1 MFDEVLKIIEDLQSD
16 ESLNSLPET
25 DVNQSVVL
33 RILDALNW
41 NTFDR
46 REVSYRYS
54 IKKKSIELA
63 LLDGNTPEIFIEVK
77 RANARPES
85 YQEELLD
92 YALRQ
97 GFKIAILTNGIAWW
111 FYLPLYETSWEER
124 KFATV
129 QLNKQDK
136 GEIAQKL
143 VDFLSKGN
151 VTSGQA
157 VQNAEVLYKKHLI
170 PATLPEAWNQ
180 LGNEPDDLLV
190 ELLAEK
196 TKELCGHKPDKNE
209 VEQFLSARFQDIKI
223 MPPAAPKPKPSGR
236 MKGMKPMAFT
246 FNGRRYQVNAWSRML
261 VKLCEILHT
270 THSDRFEQQVLEMK
284 GKRGRPYFLRNPD
297 PDASG
302 RYTMINETG
311 IFVNTCK
318 SADQMRRTAED
329 LIVHFGYNK
338 NDLSFEIR

>member
-1 MFDEVLKIIEDLQSD
+1 MFDEVLKIIEALQSD
-16 ESLNSLPET
+16 ESLNSLLET
-25 DVNQSVVL
+25 NVTQSVVL
-33 RILDALNW
+33 RILNALNW

-46 REVSYRYS
+46 REVSSRYS
-54 IKKKSIELA
+54 IEKRSIELT
-63 LLDGNTPEIFIEVK
+63 LLADNTPKIFIEVK

-92 YALRQ
+92 YALSQ

-129 QLNKQDK
+129 QLDKQDK

-143 VDFLSKGN
+143 ADFLSKEN
-151 VTSGQA
+151 VTSGKA
-157 VQNAEVLYKKHLI
+157 VQNTEVLYKKHRI

-180 LGNEPDDLLV
+180 LANEPDDLLV

-209 VEQFLSARFQDIKI
+209 VEQFLSTHFQNIKI
-223 MPPAAPKPKPSGR
+223 TPLAAPKPKPSGR
-236 MKGMKPMAFT
+236 RKGMKPTALT
-246 FNGRRYQVNAWSRML
+246 FNRRRYQVNSWSRIL

-270 THSDRFEQQVLEMK
+270 AHSDRFEQQVLEMK

-297 PDASG
+297 ASG
-302 RYTMINETG
+302 QYRMINETG
-311 IFVNTCK
+311 IFVDTCK
-318 SADQMRRTAED
+318 NANRMRGTVED
-329 LIVHFGYNK
+329 LIFHFGYNK